1 LHRDAYTYAWHE
13 SSVKQAG
20 AQMSFKDVS
29 MLKLHRIISILIW
42 ATFSDPKTQSN
53 VKTVALLA

>member
-1 LHRDAYTYAWHE
+1 
-13 SSVKQAG
+13 
-20 AQMSFKDVS
+20 MSFKDVS